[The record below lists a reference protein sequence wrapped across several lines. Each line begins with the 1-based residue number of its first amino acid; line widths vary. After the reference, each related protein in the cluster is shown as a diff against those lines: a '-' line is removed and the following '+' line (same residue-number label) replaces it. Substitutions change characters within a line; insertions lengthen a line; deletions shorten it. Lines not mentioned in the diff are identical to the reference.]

1 MRMKVRG
8 PRSRWLGAGLVL
20 GMALAG
26 PVQAEAGCPPAGGWA
41 TPGGEPVD
49 SAALYA
55 ELATADAVL
64 IGEHHDRMDHHRW
77 QLGTLAAL
85 HGYRPDLVIG
95 LEMLPRSKQP
105 VLDAWVA
112 GELAPEAFLEA
123 SEWYTHWGFDPAL
136 YWPILHFARVHAI
149 PLLALNLERDKIR
162 SLGHDGWDALDA
174 ELRDGVTA
182 PAPASTAYRAY
193 LDAVLER
200 HPTGMRPNRDR
211 FIATQLAWDRMM
223 AGAIAQRIEAGG
235 AEPPLVAALIG
246 SGHLEYGYG
255 VPHQLADLG
264 IEAAPVLLPRAPGD
278 CSDTDPAL
286 ARAVFGVPAD
296 PRFEPAGPMLGVQ
309 IESADSGVRILGVQD
324 GSVAARTDLK
334 AGDRVLR
341 AGEREVNSTTDLQ
354 RVVRGVQPGTW
365 LPLEIERDGEHL
377 ERVARFPRED

>member
-1 MRMKVRG
+1 MV
-8 PRSRWLGAGLVL
+8 
-20 GMALAG
+20 LAG
-26 PVQAEAGCPPAGGWA
+26 PAYADGECPPAGAWT

-49 SAALYA
+49 RAALYA

-64 IGEHHDRMDHHRW
+64 LGERHDRMDHHRW

-85 HGYRPDLVIG
+85 HGHRPDLVIG

-112 GELAPEAFLEA
+112 GELDPEAFLEA

-162 SLGHDGWDALDA
+162 TLGHEGWDALDA
-174 ELRDGVTA
+174 EARDGVSA
-182 PAPASTAYRAY
+182 PAAASAGYREY
-193 LDAVLER
+193 LEAVLER
-200 HPTGMRPNRDR
+200 HPTGMGPNRDR

-223 AGAIAQRIEAGG
+223 AGAIASRIEAGG
-235 AEPPLVAALIG
+235 EEPPLVAAIIG

-264 IEAAPVLLPRAPGD
+264 VEAAPVLLPREPGE
-278 CSDTDPAL
+278 CAESDPAL
-286 ARAVFGVPAD
+286 ARAVFGVAAD
-296 PRFEPAGPMLGVQ
+296 PRFEPERRMLGVH
-309 IESADSGVRILGVQD
+309 IEAADPGVRILGVQD
-324 GSVAARTDLK
+324 GSVGAAADLK
-334 AGDRVLR
+334 AGDRLLR
-341 AGEREVNSTTDLQ
+341 AGEQEVNAAGDLQ

-365 LPLEIERDGEHL
+365 LPLEIEREGERL
-377 ERVARFPRED
+377 ELVARFPRED